1 MRWLPVL
8 SMMLVS
14 VISYIDRNTL
24 ALLAPTILRDT
35 HLSAEQYGFIVS
47 AFSIA
52 YMLGN
57 PVWGV
62 ILDRI
67 GTRRG
72 MLASVT
78 VWTLASVSH
87 AFAMGFGSFA
97 AARAVLGF
105 GEGATFPGSMRAATQ
120 TLPVAQRS
128 RGIALSYS
136 GGSLGAIETPLIVTP
151 LALVFGWRA
160 AFWFTGVTGAL
171 WLVHWA
177 VLSRRPELSRTT
189 AVAVAKTSGE
199 GTILRW
205 TQTRVWAFV
214 AAYAL
219 GSVPLG
225 FVLNDASLYLS
236 AGLHKTQGE
245 IGAVL
250 WLPPLGW
257 ETGYFFWGWFTD
269 RFLQSGADVKALR
282 KTFVLL
288 TVLSL
293 SLAAVP
299 YIHSFAGTM
308 LLMFFTMFLAAG
320 FIIGSL
326 AYANSYYPVRHA
338 GLIAGL
344 GAGSWS
350 AMVALVMPGM
360 GRLFDLHMYGAA
372 FLITS
377 LFPAV
382 ALAAWWTLD
391 GVSRRGAPAREPSR
405 LPVGS

>member
-35 HLSAEQYGFIVS
+35 HMNAEQYGFIVS

-57 PVWGV
+57 PVWGM

-87 AFAMGFGSFA
+87 AFAAGFGSFA

-105 GEGATFPGSMRAATQ
+105 GEGATFPGAMRTATQ
-120 TLPVAQRS
+120 TLPVTERS

-136 GGSLGAIETPLIVTP
+136 GGSLGAIVTPLIVTP
-151 LALVFGWRA
+151 LALAFGWRA
-160 AFWFTGVTGAL
+160 AFWFTGAVGAL
-171 WLVHWA
+171 WLLHWA
-177 VLSRRPELSRTT
+177 VLSRRTALSRT
-189 AVAVAKTSGE
+189 APAAAGMRDSAG
-199 GTILRW
+199 LRLS
-205 TQTRVWAFV
+205 QPRVWAFV

-219 GSVPLG
+219 GSIPLG

-236 AGLHKTQGE
+236 AGLHKTQKE

-257 ETGYFFWGWFTD
+257 EAGYFFWGWATD
-269 RFLQSGADVKALR
+269 RFMKSGADIGALR
-282 KTFVLL
+282 KTFTLL
-288 TVLSL
+288 TIFSL
-293 SLAAVP
+293 SLAVIP
-299 YIHSFAGTM
+299 FC
-308 LLMFFTMFLAAG
+308 
-320 FIIGSL
+320 
-326 AYANSYYPVRHA
+326 N
-338 GLIAGL
+338 
-344 GAGSWS
+344 
-350 AMVALVMPGM
+350 
-360 GRLFDLHMYGAA
+360 
-372 FLITS
+372 
-377 LFPAV
+377 
-382 ALAAWWTLD
+382 
-391 GVSRRGAPAREPSR
+391 PS
-405 LPVGS
+405 PPSCC

>member
-35 HLSAEQYGFIVS
+35 HMSAEQYGFIVS

-57 PVWGV
+57 PVWGL
-62 ILDRI
+62 ILDRV

-87 AFAMGFGSFA
+87 AFAAGFGGFA

-105 GEGATFPGSMRAATQ
+105 GEGATFPGSMRTATQ

-136 GGSLGAIETPLIVTP
+136 GGSLGAIITPLIVTP
-151 LALVFGWRA
+151 LALAFGWRA
-160 AFWFTGVTGAL
+160 AFWFTGAVGAM
-171 WLVHWA
+171 WLLHW
-177 VLSRRPELSRTT
+177 VGLSRRPELSRTT
-189 AVAVAKTSGE
+189 PVVTLASAE
-199 GTILRW
+199 GAALKW
-205 TQTRVWAFV
+205 TQPRVWAFV

-219 GSVPLG
+219 GALPLG
-225 FVLNDASLYLS
+225 FVLNDAALYLS
-236 AGLHKTQGE
+236 AGLHKSQRE

-257 ETGYFFWGWFTD
+257 EVGYFFWGWATD
-269 RFLQSGADVKALR
+269 RFMRSGADVKALR

-293 SLAAVP
+293 SLAVVP
-299 YIHSFAGTM
+299 YLTSFAAVM

-326 AYANSYYPVRHA
+326 AYANSYYPLRNA

-360 GRLFDLHMYGAA
+360 GRLFDLRLYGLA
-372 FLITS
+372 FLIAS
-377 LFPAV
+377 LFPV
-382 ALAAWWTLD
+382 VSLALWLLLD
-391 GVSRRGAPAREPSR
+391 RVSGPREPAAEP
-405 LPVGS
+405 LPLPAGS